1 MAKITKKPEA
11 VASKPPRKKRRHG
24 QGYEIARRFVRNK
37 GALIGM
43 IIVAI
48 LVFLALF
55 ADVLFDYETQIAAM
69 NPKARLLPPSWEHPF
84 GTDEFGRDLF
94 CRLLYGTKYSL
105 TIGITATLI
114 TTLIGV
120 PIGALAGY
128 YGGTFEDI
136 VMRLMDI
143 LGALPSILLGMVI
156 VSALGTSMVNLVIAL
171 SVVGIAGFARTARV
185 AVMTV
190 KNNEYIEAAK
200 VIGMRE
206 RSIILKH
213 ILPNCLSPIIV
224 TVTLQVAA
232 VIVAASSLS
241 FLGLGVPEPSPE
253 WGALLSAGRDL
264 LRQNSNL
271 TLFPG
276 LAIMIT
282 VLALNLMGDGL
293 RDATDPKLRK

>member
-1 MAKITKKPEA
+1 MAKKTTKPEA
-11 VASKPPRKKRRHG
+11 DASRRTRKKRRSLA
-24 QGYEIARRFVRNK
+24 YDVARRFFRNK
-37 GALIGM
+37 GAVVGM
-43 IIVAI
+43 IIVAT
-48 LVFLALF
+48 LVFIGLF
-55 ADVLFDYETQIAAM
+55 ADVIFDYETQIVAM
-69 NPKARLLPPSWEHPF
+69 NSKARLLAPSWEHPF
-84 GTDEFGRDLF
+84 GTDAFGRDLF

-105 TIGITATLI
+105 AIGVSATVL
-114 TTLIGV
+114 TTCIGV

-143 LGALPSILLGMVI
+143 LGALPSILLGTVI
-156 VSALGTSMVNLVIAL
+156 VSALGTSMVNLIIAM
-171 SVVGIAGFARTARV
+171 SVVGIAGYSRTARV

-190 KNNEYIEAAK
+190 KNNEYIESARM
-200 VIGMRE
+200 IGMKE
-206 RSIILKH
+206 WDLIVSH

-224 TVTLQVAA
+224 QITMHVAS

-253 WGALLSAGRDL
+253 WGALLSAGRAY

-271 TLFPG
+271 TLYPG

-293 RDATDPKLRK
+293 RDAMDPKLRK